1 MARYS
6 VSSAWTRLAR
16 AGLTVISREN
26 LQGSCPDWLLFGV
39 NHSCIDDCDFCSF
52 LRRLNPIQKASR
64 SGPHLG
70 RDDRRDGFRPA
81 SRRIERFS
89 NMPEAALPLDEP
101 ARLGALRG
109 LEILDTAPEGAYDDI
124 VKLAAELCETPI
136 ALISLVDEK
145 RQWFKATHG
154 LDARET
160 PRAFAFCAHAIHAPT
175 EPLIVTNA
183 QQDHRFA
190 DNSLVT
196 DEPKIRFYAGIPLVT
211 KSDQQPIGT
220 LCVISDEAR
229 ELSDGQLKTLTVLA
243 NHAEKLLHLREAT
256 KELLNQQSELR
267 DRDHELSRLGRLA
280 LAGELVA
287 EVSHEIGQP
296 LCAITALT
304 GTLEVMNEQRAWEW
318 NRTSILLGKLQD
330 ACGNAGRILTRL
342 RHFVR
347 NVSPEFETCDA
358 NEIITSTVE
367 FLDFQCRRSEVDIQL
382 KLASSP
388 LIVHVNS
395 AHIQQVVVNLLMN
408 AFEAMGE
415 VEASNRALLV
425 TSRQEDDSVVVEI
438 SDSGPGLTVSD
449 EAAFTAFRTTKPDGL
464 GMGLSICARIIDDHS
479 GSISASSRT
488 GEGATFRIELP
499 KAG

>member
-1 MARYS
+1 M
-6 VSSAWTRLAR
+6 
-16 AGLTVISREN
+16 
-26 LQGSCPDWLLFGV
+26 
-39 NHSCIDDCDFCSF
+39 
-52 LRRLNPIQKASR
+52 
-64 SGPHLG
+64 
-70 RDDRRDGFRPA
+70 
-81 SRRIERFS
+81 
-89 NMPEAALPLDEP
+89 
-101 ARLGALRG
+101 
-109 LEILDTAPEGAYDDI
+109 
-124 VKLAAELCETPI
+124 
-136 ALISLVDEK
+136 DEK
-145 RQWFKATHG
+145 RRWFKATHG

-160 PRAFAFCAHAIHAPT
+160 PRAFAFCAHAIHSPT

-183 QQDHRFA
+183 QQDPRFA
-190 DNSLVT
+190 DNPLVT
-196 DEPKIRFYAGIPLVT
+196 DEPRIRFYAGIPLVT

-229 ELSDGQLKTLTVLA
+229 ELSDGQLRTLTVLA
-243 NHAEKLLHLREAT
+243 NHAEKLLHLR
-256 KELLNQQSELR
+256 
-267 DRDHELSRLGRLA
+267 
-280 LAGELVA
+280 
-287 EVSHEIGQP
+287 
-296 LCAITALT
+296 AISALT

-318 NRTSILLGKLQD
+318 NRTSILLGKLQA

-347 NVSPEFETCDA
+347 NVSPEFETCDV

-367 FLDFQCRRSEVDIQL
+367 FLDFQCRRNEVDIQL

-388 LIVHVNS
+388 LSVHANS
-395 AHIQQVVVNLLMN
+395 AHIQQVIVNLLMN
-408 AFEAMGE
+408 AFEAMNE
-415 VEASNRALLV
+415 VEASDRALMV

-449 EAAFTAFRTTKPDGL
+449 EAAFTAFNTTKKDGL